1 MSAAPSVPLL
11 LLDVRGL
18 TSSSFV
24 APVVPIVAPEFVGL
38 EEEHEYWFV
47 LRHTYLPLFRGY
59 LLSLYGRF
67 WSKYREISP
76 SDLSSLPSLKKELL
90 YAALWGVEVDVSVFT
105 LEAERLL
112 SEGGGGAVLVGL
124 NRLEYRMEE
133 CKCLERVRVLSGAL
147 DALETIE

>member
-133 CKCLERVRVLSGAL
+133 CKCLDRVRVLSGAL